1 MSHHLFEHG
10 TVIDGTG
17 APPLAA
23 SVLVS
28 HGRIVAVGPAAD
40 EQARHLSGVER
51 VDLTGQWLMPGLID
65 AHCHLSFDDASSN
78 SELFFQRRPALAA
91 ITAVYN
97 ARKLLRAGV
106 TGILDPDSVFEVMVD
121 VRDAQEAGLIEAP
134 RIASGCYAL
143 IPGLGGTAGGL
154 IRDTGITGYYCVV
167 NGADEI
173 AAEVRR
179 QVKVG
184 ADWIKVHVSGV
195 APRYAHL
202 GEKCSW
208 LPQELQLI
216 CDVAHDLGVPV
227 MGHCRGDLAVRRAV
241 DSGMDLI
248 FHATGMSEQTLE
260 RVIERRT
267 PVCPAFTFQANLV
280 EHGPSIGTDPALVRL
295 FEREILDSAES
306 MKRLHRA
313 GVPLLCGSEAGFS
326 MVPYGHWHHREMEV
340 FVKYFGMSPL
350 EAIACATRNG
360 AIALKMEGQVGVIAA
375 GMRADLLCVKRD
387 PSTDI
392 GVLGASE
399 HITSVWIEG
408 RAMDL
413 SPPRARRALK
423 GWTVPTMGGRLPN
436 PRIVDA
442 V

>member
-1 MSHHLFEHG
+1 MSTFLFEHG

-17 APPLAA
+17 SAPFAA
-23 SVLVS
+23 SVLV
-28 HGRIVAVGPAAD
+28 HEGRIAAVGPAAD
-40 EQARHLSGVER
+40 DQARHRADVR
-51 VDLTGQWLMPGLID
+51 RIDLTGQWLMPGLID

-78 SELFFQRRPALAA
+78 SELFFQRRPGLSA

-134 RIASGCYAL
+134 RIATGCFAL

-154 IRDTGITGYYCVV
+154 IRDTGTTGYYRVV
-167 NGADEI
+167 NGPDEI
-173 AAEVRR
+173 VGEVRR

-216 CDVAHDLGVPV
+216 CEVAHDLGVPV

-241 DSGMDLI
+241 DSGLDLI
-248 FHATGMSEQTLE
+248 FHATGMSEETLE
-260 RVIERRT
+260 RLIDRKT

-280 EHGPSIGTDPALVRL
+280 DHGPSIGTDPALVRL
-295 FEREILDSAES
+295 FEREIVDSAQS

-340 FVKYFGMSPL
+340 FVRYFGMTPL

-360 AIALKMEGQVGVIAA
+360 AIALKMEGQVGVIAE
-375 GMRADLLCVKRD
+375 GMKADLVSLRAD
-387 PSTDI
+387 PSTDV
-392 GVLGASE
+392 GVLGASD
-399 HITSVWIEG
+399 HISSVWVNG
-408 RAMDL
+408 RPVDL
-413 SPPRARRALK
+413 SPPRARRPLK
-423 GWTVPTMGGRLPN
+423 GWSVATMGARLPN
-436 PRIVDA
+436 PRIVDGA
-442 V
+442 